1 MVEKA
6 MARTIKKVAGIFS
19 VFKIPRVPRHGDAQK
34 KIHRKEAVQQVS
46 NGNVLLQLGQY
57 ITEEDIERL
66 KKEIVL

>member
-6 MARTIKKVAGIFS
+6 MAKTIKKVAGIFS
-19 VFKIPRVPRHGDAQK
+19 VFKIPRVPRHSDAQK
-34 KIHRKEAVQQVS
+34 KALRKEAVQQAS

-66 KKEIVL
+66 KKDSAL